1 MIHLINCG
9 ETVSQSLC
17 QMLRPLSDKD
27 RIWTKRPLNTAEAVS
42 KDTKVKFVYCG
53 SDDIYISM
61 SKETCQF
68 NLAHA

>member
-1 MIHLINCG
+1 
-9 ETVSQSLC
+9 
-17 QMLRPLSDKD
+17 MLRPLSDKD

-42 KDTKVKFVYCG
+42 KDTKVKFVYFG